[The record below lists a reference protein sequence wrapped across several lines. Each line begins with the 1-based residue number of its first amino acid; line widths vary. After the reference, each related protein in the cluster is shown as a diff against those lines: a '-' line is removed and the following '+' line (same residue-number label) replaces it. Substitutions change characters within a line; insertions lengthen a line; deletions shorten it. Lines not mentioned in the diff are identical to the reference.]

1 MYDRRFS
8 ASIDSLV
15 EEDPGSHHGL
25 NVRSCEAYI
34 DSGLSQ
40 APSMVP
46 QHSQPR
52 QTTTATY
59 EPMPSQ
65 TSLPT
70 LTYSTE
76 SSGSSRSSRKIFGSH
91 PGTFQTLC
99 RAWYYGWVAESF
111 GCCLAVIA
119 LSAMIITLR
128 LHENKPLTTW
138 PFSISINS
146 FIAVFGVILKAGLT
160 VPLSEGISQLK
171 WKWFEKQR
179 RKLIDLNGFDA
190 ASRGPWGSFLFL
202 FSTYGEPIMRLSRP
216 WLYPWSLKLPFD
228 WNSDHTPG
236 YFARFAA
243 LLTVL
248 MMAVDPFMQQVVV
261 YTNCPHI
268 STNEYSLVAR
278 TNHYRVNGPV
288 TIITPALYINL
299 DSLMAVA
306 INTGMVNPPPHIP
319 SLLATDC
326 KSGNCTF
333 GTLASVG
340 LCRSCE
346 DITSQFRNVTG
357 HDQYLN
363 FTMPG
368 DSNPSDND
376 FGFKDIVLD
385 GLYSFQTQGSL
396 LEFFQIRIAMGPSP
410 YYPNSPLSAFQCSV
424 TPCVRKFRS
433 FISKN
438 ILSEVALSSAPMG
451 RNWKIDWN
459 IDGGNIH
466 YPSPNVSTYRLATS
480 RTPRNGSETGCAPSE
495 KEGPGLIEV
504 ALANI
509 DAAPQYGESNET
521 TWYPEDCVWSLSL
534 RAANAISEALYY
546 ELDGLSIG
554 YSGVTGLSVTQSIA
568 AQNMWRNGT
577 MNLAHINDY
586 MQKLVDVI
594 TATMR
599 NNGFQ
604 GRDEYARGQVHV
616 NDTCITVRWAWL
628 AYPATLVGLTII
640 FLSLLI
646 LQGPS
651 GSSSR
656 AWKSSILA
664 PLFISMDE
672 ATYDPNHYDM
682 SKYEMNQLAEQI
694 HTQLIRDPAGK
705 AKFL

>member
-1 MYDRRFS
+1 MAFSSKQENMYHRRFS
-8 ASIDSLV
+8 DSIDSAV
-15 EEDPGSHHGL
+15 EEHSGSHHRL
-25 NVRSCEAYI
+25 DVRPCEA
-34 DSGLSQ
+34 DTDNGLSQ
-40 APSMVP
+40 ASSTIS
-46 QHSQPR
+46 QHSKP
-52 QTTTATY
+52 
-59 EPMPSQ
+59 
-65 TSLPT
+65 
-70 LTYSTE
+70 
-76 SSGSSRSSRKIFGSH
+76 SRKIFGSQ
-91 PGTFQTLC
+91 PGTFQTLR

-179 RKLIDLNGFDA
+179 RKLIDLNEFDA

-202 FSTYGEPIMRLSRP
+202 LSMSGEPIMSPSRP
-216 WLYPWSLKLPFD
+216 WPW
-228 WNSDHTPG
+228 NADHTPG
-236 YFARFAA
+236 YFAKFAA

-248 MMAVDPFMQQVVV
+248 AVAVDPFTQQVVV
-261 YTNCPHI
+261 YTDCAHI

-278 TNHYRVNGPV
+278 TNDYRACGPV
-288 TIITPALYINL
+288 VSDGAGIISI
-299 DSLMAVA
+299 DSPMAVA
-306 INTGMVNPPPHIP
+306 INMGMVNPPQHIP
-319 SLLATDC
+319 SLIATDC

-346 DITSQFRNVTG
+346 DITSQFRNITT
-357 HDQYLN
+357 DSLLPN
-363 FTMPG
+363 FTIPGDPG
-368 DSNPSDND
+368 DST
-376 FGFKDIVLD
+376 GFKDLIID
-385 GLYSFQTQGSL
+385 AGRPFQTQAKLSRSV
-396 LEFFQIRIAMGPSP
+396 QVRIAMGPDDFHPS
-410 YYPNSPLSAFQCSV
+410 SPLSAFQCSI
-424 TPCVRKFRS
+424 TPCVRKYRS
-433 FISKN
+433 FISQS
-438 ILSEVALSSAPMG
+438 ILSEVDLSSTPIG
-451 RNWKIDWN
+451 LNWKIDWN
-459 IDGGNIH
+459 IDGGSEG
-466 YPSPNVSTYRLATS
+466 YPSPNVPIYRLATS
-480 RTPRNGSETGCAPSE
+480 RTPRNGSEEGCASSE

-521 TWYPEDCVWSLSL
+521 TWYPEDCVWSFSL
-534 RAANAISEALYY
+534 GAEGAIFEALYA
-546 ELDGLSIG
+546 ELDDLSAT
-554 YSGVTGLSVTQSIA
+554 SRDNPLDGVSIA

-577 MNLAHINDY
+577 MDLAHINDY
-586 MQKLVDVI
+586 MQKLVDVM

-604 GRDEYARGQVHV
+604 GRDGYARGQVHV
-616 NDTCITVRWAWL
+616 DDTCITVRWAWL